1 MFHNPVLKL
10 VGEFPSIDRFS
21 APSVPQSEVDSL
33 EHKVGYD
40 PVEGG
45 VFVVEGFA
53 SGLAVTLLAGAQGT
67 KDLNGFRGDG
77 GEEDKVD
84 FTGG

>member
-1 MFHNPVLKL
+1 MLHNPVLKP
-10 VGEFPSIDRFS
+10 VGEFSSVDRYS
-21 APSVPQSEVDSL
+21 APFVPQSEVASL

-53 SGLAVTLLAGAQGT
+53 SGLAVALLAGAQGT
-67 KDLNGFRGDG
+67 KALDDFRDDG

-84 FTGG
+84 FTRR